1 MKDILLC
8 EIDIIIQQQ
17 IWISQYISALE
28 DRRLRLMDFIQTSEE
43 FEMSNQT
50 RENLCVN
57 VENMEIKLGVVN
69 ECEGKNRTV
78 KEKRKCP
85 YDNRGYCKHK
95 NMCLY
100 YHSGQVCDEFLRDGK
115 CETGKSCKHRHPRD
129 YRYWIRTDERCKHRR
144 GKDTLKDTLETV
156 SVEMSTVYDII
167 KVSEETN
174 DSNVSTNEE
183 EDITM
188 DKMMYRQT
196 EASKDDTIK
205 ELKEIESKLMVEN
218 LSMKKQIEK
227 LKNIVANMYKELTNS
242 RRS

>member
-1 MKDILLC
+1 M
-8 EIDIIIQQQ
+8 E
-17 IWISQYISALE
+17 
-28 DRRLRLMDFIQTSEE
+28 FIKTSEE
-43 FEMSNQT
+43 LKLSNQT

-57 VENMEIKLGVVN
+57 VENMEIKG
-69 ECEGKNRTV
+69 EGKNLKV
-78 KEKRKCP
+78 KEKRKCR

-100 YHSGQVCDEFLRDGK
+100 YHSGQVCEQFLRDRK
-115 CETGKSCKHRHPRD
+115 CETGKSCQHRHPID
-129 YRYWIRTDERCKHRR
+129 CRYWLRADGGCTHGEACRYLHRR

-156 SVEMSTVYDII
+156 SVEMSTVDDII

-188 DKMMYRQT
+188 DKIMYRQT
-196 EASKDDTIK
+196 EVSKDDTIK

-227 LKNIVANMYKELTNS
+227 LKNIVANMHKELTNS
-242 RRS
+242 RRSL

>member
-1 MKDILLC
+1 
-8 EIDIIIQQQ
+8 
-17 IWISQYISALE
+17 
-28 DRRLRLMDFIQTSEE
+28 
-43 FEMSNQT
+43 MSNQT

-57 VENMEIKLGVVN
+57 VENMEIKLKVVNQN
-69 ECEGKNRTV
+69 ECEGKKLRV
-78 KEKRKCP
+78 KEKRKCR

-100 YHSGQVCDEFLRDGK
+100 YHSGQVCEQFLRDGK
-115 CETGKSCKHRHPRD
+115 CETVKTCQHRHLRD
-129 YRYWIRTDERCKHRR
+129 CRYWLRADGGCTHGEACRYLHRR

-156 SVEMSTVYDII
+156 SVEMSTVDDII

-196 EASKDDTIK
+196 EAFKDDTIK

-218 LSMKKQIEK
+218 LSIKK
-227 LKNIVANMYKELTNS
+227 AN
-242 RRS
+242 

>member
-1 MKDILLC
+1 M
-8 EIDIIIQQQ
+8 E
-17 IWISQYISALE
+17 
-28 DRRLRLMDFIQTSEE
+28 FIKTSEE
-43 FEMSNQT
+43 LKLSNQT
-50 RENLCVN
+50 SENLCVN
-57 VENMEIKLGVVN
+57 LENTEIKVKVVN
-69 ECEGKNRTV
+69 QNEGEGKNLKV
-78 KEKRKCP
+78 KEKRKCR

-156 SVEMSTVYDII
+156 SVEMSTVDDII

-174 DSNVSTNEE
+174 DYNVSTNEE

-188 DKMMYRQT
+188 DIMMYRQT
-196 EASKDDTIK
+196 EASKDDTIT
-205 ELKEIESKLMVEN
+205 ELKEIESKLMVDN
-218 LSMKKQIEK
+218 LSMKKQIDK
-227 LKNIVANMYKELTNS
+227 LKNIAANMHKELTNK